1 MREIM
6 FRGQTRRYG
15 EKVRMGDGK
24 KLPSQWVYGGI
35 FAGTGDFSVIYGAK
49 TEEFT
54 GAAIEK
60 HTVYSDTVGQ
70 YTGLKDKNGK
80 RIFDGD
86 ILHYVYEPGKGFW
99 NANQLS
105 VIKYGKTGYKFE
117 GIMGTNKYAL
127 ACGCLSSIPFN
138 QDAENIPN
146 FEVIGNIH
154 DNPELLEVR

>member
-1 MREIM
+1 MREIL

-15 EKVRMGDGK
+15 EKVRVGDGK

-80 RIFDGD
+80 RIFEGD
-86 ILHYVYEPGKGFW
+86 IVQYYERQIGGEDAPIVQPVRFEEGGFCVYRYFLNNW
-99 NANQLS
+99 LR
-105 VIKYGKTGYKFE
+105 
-117 GIMGTNKYAL
+117 
-127 ACGCLSSIPFN
+127 
-138 QDAENIPN
+138 DAINGNILLEEI
-146 FEVIGNIH
+146 EVIGNIH
-154 DNPELLEVR
+154 DNQELLEIK